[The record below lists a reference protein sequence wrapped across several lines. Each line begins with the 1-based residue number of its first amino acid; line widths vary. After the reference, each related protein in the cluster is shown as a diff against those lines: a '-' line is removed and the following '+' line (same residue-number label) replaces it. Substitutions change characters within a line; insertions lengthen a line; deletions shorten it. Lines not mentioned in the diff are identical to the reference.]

1 MINPSFLLVTF
12 AGLVF
17 GLGVVLL
24 VLALRGQSTG
34 VRPPRALQ
42 LGHWSR
48 ERRIR
53 WGVAV
58 AGGLLTLLI
67 TRWITVALAIAVIAV
82 MWPRLFGGARSQA
95 RQIRKL
101 EALASWVESLRDT
114 ISTGQALPE
123 ALPASALT
131 AAPEIAEPLSNLLD
145 RMRARQSL
153 DQALL
158 LLADD
163 LDDPEADSV
172 IGALAMNA
180 RVQGKRLNVVL
191 TSLAE
196 SARKQLT
203 IRREVEAGRA
213 SMRRGVTF
221 VIITTCALVIGM
233 TVFNRDY
240 VEPYSTVTGQIV
252 LAIVIGLFTAGLFW
266 LRRLADFETR
276 RRFLVTPQTTSQA
289 TASPWQ
295 SGHLGEAAD
304 VSSVNDINVGDAVD
318 VATFVDTPLT
328 LTTAGVTSAS
338 SSAPSSPVSTSNSEE
353 TR

>member
-1 MINPSFLLVTF
+1 MINPSFLLVTL

-48 ERRIR
+48 ETRIR

-318 VATFVDTPLT
+318 VATFVDTPPT

>member
-1 MINPSFLLVTF
+1 MINPSFLLVTL

-34 VRPPRALQ
+34 VRPQRALQ

-48 ERRIR
+48 ETRIR

-295 SGHLGEAAD
+295 SGQLGEAAD
-304 VSSVNDINVGDAVD
+304 VSSANDINVGDAVD
-318 VATFVDTPLT
+318 VATFVDTPPT
-328 LTTAGVTSAS
+328 LTTAGVTYAS